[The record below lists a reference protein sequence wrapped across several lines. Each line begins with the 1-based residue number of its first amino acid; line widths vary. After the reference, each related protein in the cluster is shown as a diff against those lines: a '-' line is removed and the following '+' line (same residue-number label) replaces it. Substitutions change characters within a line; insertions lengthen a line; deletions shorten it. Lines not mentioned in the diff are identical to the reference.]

1 MSTNSS
7 GPDAPIRRLD
17 RIFAFT
23 ALVLA
28 ALSVICFFAIIA
40 GSALG
45 MRQEDFAGGI
55 WPFAAAI
62 PLWGLPAAFVLIIA
76 LLVMSFVRRG
86 RAAKD

>member
-7 GPDAPIRRLD
+7 GTDAPIRRLD
-17 RIFAFT
+17 RAFAFI
-23 ALVLA
+23 ALTLA

-40 GSALG
+40 ASALG
-45 MRQEDFAGGI
+45 LGQDDFAGGI
-55 WPFAAAI
+55 WPIAAAI
-62 PLWGLPAAFVLIIA
+62 PLWGLPVAFVLIIS